1 MKFKAVLFDFD
12 GVVAE
17 TMPYHVKAWQQA
29 FVENKIEITRED
41 IYFQEGQ
48 IANEIARNLAKEK
61 GLFLD
66 ESELEQ
72 IVKNK
77 RAIYKNIT
85 KAQVYPATKKIVSQL
100 KQMSIKLGLVTGSIL
115 PNMVVVTG
123 EAFLKNFDVIV
134 TGDSVTNNKPH
145 PEPYLTAARKLNVEP
160 KECVVIENAPL
171 GIQAA
176 KSAGM
181 YCIALKTT
189 IKDEHYLKEADLIVE
204 DVSKIPVENI
214 FKADKIIIL
223 PTNN

>member
-1 MKFKAVLFDFD
+1 LKYKAVLFDFD
-12 GVVAE
+12 GVIAE

-29 FVENKIEITRED
+29 FAAYGIQIRADD

-48 IANEIARNLAKEK
+48 IANKIAHILAQKK
-61 GLFLD
+61 GLYLD
-66 ESELEQ
+66 ESELDQ
-72 IVKNK
+72 IIKNK
-77 RAIYKNIT
+77 RAIYKNTT

-123 EAFLKNFDVIV
+123 EAFLKNFEVIV

-160 KECVVIENAPL
+160 NECVVIENAPL

-176 KSAGM
+176 KRAGM
-181 YCIALKTT
+181 FCIAVKTT
-189 IKDEHYLKEADLIVE
+189 IKDEQILKEADLIVE

-214 FKADKIIIL
+214 
-223 PTNN
+223 

>member
-1 MKFKAVLFDFD
+1 MKYKAVLFDFD
-12 GVVAE
+12 GVVAN
-17 TMPYHVKAWQQA
+17 TMTYHVKAWQQA
-29 FVENKIEITRED
+29 FAEYKIEITPED

-48 IANEIARNLAKEK
+48 MSNLIAPIVSREK
-61 GLFLD
+61 GLSLD

-77 RAIYKNIT
+77 RAIYEKIT
-85 KAQVYPATKKIVSQL
+85 KAQVYPAAKEIISKLKK
-100 KQMSIKLGLVTGSIL
+100 MSIKLGLVTGSII

-123 EAFLKNFDVIV
+123 EAFLKNFAVIV

-145 PEPYLTAARKLNVEP
+145 PEPYLTAARKIDVAP

-181 YCIALKTT
+181 FCIALKTT
-189 IKDEHYLKEADLIVE
+189 LKDEQYLKEADLIVE

-214 FKADKIIIL
+214 
-223 PTNN
+223 

>member
-1 MKFKAVLFDFD
+1 MKYKAVLFDFD
-12 GVVAE
+12 GVIAE

-29 FVENKIEITRED
+29 FAAYGIQIRADD

-48 IANEIARNLAKEK
+48 IANKIAHILAQKK
-61 GLFLD
+61 GLYLD
-66 ESELEQ
+66 ESELDQ
-72 IVKNK
+72 IIKNK
-77 RAIYKNIT
+77 RAIYKNTT

-123 EAFLKNFDVIV
+123 EAFLKNFEVIV

-160 KECVVIENAPL
+160 NECVVIENAPL

-176 KSAGM
+176 KRAGM
-181 YCIALKTT
+181 FCIAVKTT
-189 IKDEHYLKEADLIVE
+189 IKDEQILKEADLIVE

-214 FKADKIIIL
+214 
-223 PTNN
+223 

>member
-1 MKFKAVLFDFD
+1 MLFDFD
-12 GVVAE
+12 GVIAD
-17 TMPYHVKAWQQA
+17 TMAYHVIAWQQA
-29 FVENKIEITRED
+29 FAENKIEITSED

-48 IANEIARNLAKEK
+48 IANKIARIMSQEK
-61 GLFLD
+61 GLCLD
-66 ESELEQ
+66 ESELDQ

-77 RAIYKNIT
+77 RAIYKNTT
-85 KAQVYPATKKIVSQL
+85 KAQVYPATKKIASQL
-100 KQMSIKLGLVTGSIL
+100 KKMSIKLGLVTGSIL
-115 PNMVVVTG
+115 PNMRIVTG
-123 EAFLKNFDVIV
+123 DEFLENFDCIV

-145 PEPYLTAARKLNVEP
+145 PEPYLTAARKLNIEP

-181 YCIALKTT
+181 YCIAVKTT
-189 IKDEHYLKEADLIVE
+189 IKDEQYLREADLIVG